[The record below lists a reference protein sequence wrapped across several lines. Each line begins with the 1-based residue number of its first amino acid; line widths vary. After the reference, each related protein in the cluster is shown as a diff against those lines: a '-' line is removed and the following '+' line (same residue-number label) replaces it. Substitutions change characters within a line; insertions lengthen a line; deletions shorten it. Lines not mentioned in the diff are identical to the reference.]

1 MEENDVDDEWEL
13 SINPDFTLNSEEEER
28 HKAIIDSARD
38 GSQTLIDRVL
48 NIILNYCIKFSNKS
62 MFFLIGN

>member
-1 MEENDVDDEWEL
+1 MDDEWEL

-48 NIILNYCIKFSNKS
+48 NIILKYCQHYVLQQIYV
-62 MFFLIGN
+62 FFCN